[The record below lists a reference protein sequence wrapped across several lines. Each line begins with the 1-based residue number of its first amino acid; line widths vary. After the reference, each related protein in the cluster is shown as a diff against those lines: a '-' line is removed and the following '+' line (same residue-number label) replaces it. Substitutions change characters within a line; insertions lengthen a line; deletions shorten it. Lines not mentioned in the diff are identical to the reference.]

1 MNALATTIDDAEC
14 VDASSLRLI
23 SAALAVPRE
32 QIETTFVAVGARLS
46 DGASMLNRITKVFEA
61 LPSQLQSP
69 ELEDAS
75 ARLADVGHQAS
86 AISTM
91 FATEQADLA
100 RLVDVVAAAAHPI
113 SDLRRA
119 VKMMAIVAI
128 NARVV
133 AAGIVGDGDDFDV
146 FTTDIAKLSDSASQT
161 IQQFTSAYGQ
171 LTEEVRK
178 ATLQHG
184 KFENAHADTLSALST
199 SMDTAL
205 AGLSS
210 QRAISAASS
219 AQTGRVSRQIFG
231 SIANAV
237 MALQVGDATR
247 QRIEHVEIGIA
258 DLSGLIETN
267 ALSAAELPTGL
278 AIIGGL
284 QAAQLSGATDAF
296 EADVREAGAALRD
309 LAADARSIM
318 DQSEAVY
325 GRGDKAGASAIAVLS
340 QAVSDATVVLRDCEV
355 ERGKLELVATAVLG
369 TVSTLLSHV
378 QAVQEIE
385 ANMRLVSLNA
395 AVKCAQL
402 GPRGAALNVIARQLR
417 ELTGETVSA
426 AEAAMAGLHQAS
438 ALAQS
443 FGAAANGDAAGRVGQ
458 LEQEASA
465 ALLLLQS
472 VDKALVEALNTL
484 NRDGPSVINLLGNA
498 AETFASQASISE
510 TMRDL
515 ELRLIAQCPTQADAS
530 PVGVIAETLA
540 TQRGRYTMDTER
552 RIHSD
557 LFGADEVVD
566 PAPVATDEAADGD
579 LDDIFF

>member
-14 VDASSLRLI
+14 VDAASLRLI
-23 SAALAVPRE
+23 SVALAVPRE

-61 LPSQLQSP
+61 LPAQLQSP

-199 SMDTAL
+199 SMGTAL

-258 DLSGLIETN
+258 DLSGLIETD
-267 ALSAAELPTGL
+267 ALSAAELPAGL

-378 QAVQEIE
+378 EAVQEIE

-426 AEAAMAGLHQAS
+426 AEAAMAGLHQAA

-557 LFGADEVVD
+557 LFGADEPVD